1 MSPETQ
7 VYYQN
12 GMTISGGHDR
22 VSLTWPENLLRL
34 TRQENIM
41 LEKVDGEE

>member
-22 VSLTWPENLLRL
+22 VDPDLARK
-34 TRQENIM
+34 IFY
-41 LEKVDGEE
+41 D